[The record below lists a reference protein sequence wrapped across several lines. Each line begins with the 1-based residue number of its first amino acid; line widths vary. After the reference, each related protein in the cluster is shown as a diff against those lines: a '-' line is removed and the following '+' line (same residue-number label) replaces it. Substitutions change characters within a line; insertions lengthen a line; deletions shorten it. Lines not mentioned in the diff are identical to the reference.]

1 MPDHLIPKA
10 KLVDALEGQE
20 PPPVNAHAEAP
31 KPGGPAHHDPKA
43 AQKQHNAEV
52 NQGIKSPKDHMVDI
66 GRGEEIKGRGES

>member
-10 KLVDALEGQE
+10 KLVDALDGQE
-20 PPPVNAHAEAP
+20 PPPIGHTPEAP

-52 NQGIKSPKDHMVDI
+52 NEGIKTTKQHMVDI
-66 GRGEEIKGRGES
+66 GRGEETKGRGES